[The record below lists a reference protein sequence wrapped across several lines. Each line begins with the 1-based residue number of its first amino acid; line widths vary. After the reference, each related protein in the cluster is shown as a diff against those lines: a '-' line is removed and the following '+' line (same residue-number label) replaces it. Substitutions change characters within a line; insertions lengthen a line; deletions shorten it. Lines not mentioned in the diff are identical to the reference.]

1 MLDIHT
7 VSRIAAVASLTV
19 LGACTSTGSGE
30 TNTLQ
35 NLLMYGGTTAPPIA
49 PTASIEVA
57 DCPPV
62 TVAEGGAAIRA
73 VTGSGVEGVRSQVS
87 IANVARECSGRP
99 DGSVVVK
106 VGVQGRALLGPGGG
120 NGRFDTPVT
129 IVLKHGDQVV
139 ARRVA
144 RGGVTIPP
152 GRYEES
158 FVVVEDGLV
167 VPAGT
172 GEFDIEVSLGSGGGA
187 ARPARTR
194 RARG

>member
-1 MLDIHT
+1 MSICLRLAGLAS
-7 VSRIAAVASLTV
+7 VLAV
-19 LGACTSTGSGE
+19 GACTSTGE
-30 TNTLQ
+30 TNTFQ
-35 NLLMYGGTTAPPIA
+35 NLLMYGGTTAPPFA
-49 PTASIEVA
+49 PTATIEVA

-62 TVAEGGAAIRA
+62 TVSEGGAAIRA
-73 VTGSGVEGVRSQVS
+73 VAGSGSDGVRSQVS

-129 IVLKHGDQVV
+129 IVLKHGDQVLV
-139 ARRVA
+139 RRVA

-167 VPAGT
+167 VPPGT
-172 GEFDIEVSLGSGGGA
+172 GEFDIEVSLGLGGGA

>member
-1 MLDIHT
+1 MISASLRMA
-7 VSRIAAVASLTV
+7 SLASLTA

-30 TNTLQ
+30 TNSLQ
-35 NLLMYGGTTAPPIA
+35 NLLMYGGFTAPPIS
-49 PTASIEVA
+49 PTAAIDVV

-62 TVAEGGAAIRA
+62 TVSEGGAAIRA
-73 VTGSGVEGVRSQVS
+73 VTGSGVDGVRSQVS

-187 ARPARTR
+187 AKPARRR